1 VLDTQGQTGV
11 LHSGCATLPDFFVR
25 SDCHQLGSDYQ
36 FENAHRLTIIG
47 KGWYIGERVQFR
59 EIAQS
64 GAKLIQNG
72 PVCCPEHLLNNI
84 LTGTRVAI
92 MWQWICLASFF

>member
-25 SDCHQLGSDYQ
+25 PDCHQLGSDYQ

-47 KGWYIGERVQFR
+47 KGWHIGERVQFR
-59 EIAQS
+59 VDRTIRCKADPKWPRLLPRALVEQYS
-64 GAKLIQNG
+64 NG
-72 PVCCPEHLLNNI
+72 Y
-84 LTGTRVAI
+84 
-92 MWQWICLASFF
+92 